1 MGPRIWFVVP
11 AAGASRRLGGAVPK
25 QYLRIGGRTVLEH
38 TLGALLAHPAIDG
51 GAVAIAPGDPNWF
64 DLPDSLRARVTV
76 TGGGQERV
84 DSVLSGLEALDRA
97 AADDWVLVHDAARP
111 CLAAVDLSRLIDAC
125 ADDAVGGLLA
135 LPVADTLKRD
145 DGAGRSAQT
154 VPRERLWRAQ
164 TPQMF
169 RCGQLT
175 TALQQAIAA
184 GETPGDEAA
193 AIERLGCKPLL
204 VEGSPLNIKIT
215 HPSDLEFAASVL
227 AKRGDPGR

>member
-1 MGPRIWFVVP
+1 VVPRIWFIVP
-11 AAGASRRLGGAVPK
+11 AAGASRRLGGPVAKP
-25 QYLRIGGRTVLEH
+25 YLELAGRRVIEH
-38 TLGALLAHPAIDG
+38 TLDALLSQASVAG
-51 GAVAIAPGDPNWF
+51 GVVVLAADDREWPT
-64 DLPDSLRARVTV
+64 LPLALRERVT
-76 TGGGQERV
+76 TTLGGRERC
-84 DSVLSGLEALDRA
+84 DSVLAGLRALSSA
-97 AADDWVLVHDAARP
+97 ARDDWVLVHDAARP
-111 CLAAVDLSRLIDAC
+111 CLAAADLSRLIGAC

-175 TALQQAIAA
+175 AALQQAIDA

-193 AIERLGCKPLL
+193 AIERLGFKPLL